1 MYGPKPPGT
10 WTSSVAAN
18 SGGQHEFLIA
28 GKRYHVIRQFV
39 DYDKSVH
46 PAGEEWV
53 FLGYSF
59 LPYEDGMSFFVS
71 LDGIN
76 EWHLRLQWRPEEQGE
91 ILDNLA
97 SYLAAGVV
105 PIN

>member
-1 MYGPKPPGT
+1 MYGPKPHGT

-18 SGGQHEFLIA
+18 SGMQHEFLIA
-28 GKRYHVIRQFV
+28 GRRYRVIRPFV
-39 DYDKSVH
+39 DYDKSNH
-46 PAGEEWV
+46 PLGEEWV

-71 LDGIN
+71 VDGIN
-76 EWHLRLQWRPEEQGE
+76 EWHLRLQWRPKEQGE

-97 SYLAAGVV
+97 TYLAVV
-105 PIN
+105 PPPID